1 MNKVMIIGNV
11 TRDPEL
17 RRTQSGT
24 SVCTF
29 GIAVSRRLTQEQK
42 QSGAQ
47 GADFFTVVAWK
58 GTAEACGKY
67 LSKGKKAAVYGRLQT
82 RSYEAKRSAL
92 TERSEER
99 CDRSSQQINK
109 RFVTEIVAEE
119 VEFLFPREESAFAPY
134 SQAELEPIGSD
145 EPLPF

>member
-17 RRTQSGT
+17 KSTQSGM

-29 GIAVSRRLTQEQK
+29 NVAVSRKLTAEQK
-42 QSGAQ
+42 QAGAQ
-47 GADFFTVVAWK
+47 GADFFNVVAWR
-58 GTAEACGKY
+58 GTADACAKY

-82 RSYEAKRSAL
+82 RSYDTADGSKRH
-92 TERSEER
+92 
-99 CDRSSQQINK
+99 
-109 RFVTEIVAEE
+109 VTEIVAEE

-134 SQAELEPIGSD
+134 SQAEIEPVGSD
-145 EPLPF
+145 EPHPF

>member
-82 RSYEAKRSAL
+82 RSYDAADGSKRNA
-92 TERSEER
+92 
-99 CDRSSQQINK
+99 
-109 RFVTEIVAEE
+109 TEIIAEE

-134 SQAELEPIGSD
+134 SQAEIEPVGSD

>member
-17 RRTQSGT
+17 KSTQSGM

-29 GIAVSRRLTQEQK
+29 NVAVSRKLTAEQK
-42 QSGAQ
+42 QAGAQ
-47 GADFFTVVAWK
+47 GADFFNVVAWR
-58 GTAEACGKY
+58 GTADACAKY
-67 LSKGKKAAVYGRLQT
+67 LSKGKKAAVSGRLQT
-82 RSYEAKRSAL
+82 RSYEAADGSKRH
-92 TERSEER
+92 
-99 CDRSSQQINK
+99 
-109 RFVTEIVAEE
+109 VTEIVAEE

-134 SQAELEPIGSD
+134 SQAEIEPVGSD

>member
-17 RRTQSGT
+17 RRTQNGT

-82 RSYEAKRSAL
+82 RSYDTADGSKR
-92 TERSEER
+92 
-99 CDRSSQQINK
+99 N
-109 RFVTEIVAEE
+109 VTEIVAEE

-134 SQAELEPIGSD
+134 SQAEIEPVGSD

>member
-17 RRTQSGT
+17 KSTQSGM

-29 GIAVSRRLTQEQK
+29 NVAVSRKLTAEQK

-47 GADFFTVVAWK
+47 GADFFNVVAWK

-82 RSYEAKRSAL
+82 RSYEAADGSKRH
-92 TERSEER
+92 
-99 CDRSSQQINK
+99 
-109 RFVTEIVAEE
+109 VTEIIAEE
-119 VEFLFPREESAFAPY
+119 IEFLSPRDDNYTPY
-134 SQAELEPIGSD
+134 SEADIQPVEDNE
-145 EPLPF
+145 ELPF

>member
-47 GADFFTVVAWK
+47 GADFFNVVAWK

-67 LSKGKKAAVYGRLQT
+67 LSKGKRAAVSGRLQT
-82 RSYEAKRSAL
+82 RSYDAADGSKR
-92 TERSEER
+92 
-99 CDRSSQQINK
+99 N
-109 RFVTEIVAEE
+109 VTEIVAEE
-119 VEFLFPREESAFAPY
+119 IEFLSSREDNNYTPY
-134 SQAELEPIGSD
+134 SEADIQPVSGDDA
-145 EPLPF
+145 LPF

>member
-1 MNKVMIIGNV
+1 MIIGNV

-47 GADFFTVVAWK
+47 GADFFNVVAWK

-67 LSKGKKAAVYGRLQT
+67 LSKGKRAAVSGRLQT
-82 RSYEAKRSAL
+82 RSYDAKRSAL
-92 TERSEER
+92 A
-99 CDRSSQQINK
+99 DRSSQQENK

-134 SQAELEPIGSD
+134 SQAEIEPVGSD

>member
-1 MNKVMIIGNV
+1 MIRSAAHAERNERVHVRHRGFAQAD
-11 TRDPEL
+11 TGAE
-17 RRTQSGT
+17 
-24 SVCTF
+24 
-29 GIAVSRRLTQEQK
+29 AV
-42 QSGAQ
+42 GAQ

-67 LSKGKKAAVYGRLQT
+67 LSKGKKAAVCGRLQT
-82 RSYEAKRSAL
+82 RSYEAKRSPEA
-92 TERSEER
+92 ERFEER

-134 SQAELEPIGSD
+134 SQAELEPVGSD

>member
-82 RSYEAKRSAL
+82 RSYDTADGSKR
-92 TERSEER
+92 
-99 CDRSSQQINK
+99 N
-109 RFVTEIVAEE
+109 VTEIVAEE
-119 VEFLFPREESAFAPY
+119 IEFLSSREDNNYTPY
-134 SQAELEPIGSD
+134 SEADIQPVSGDDA
-145 EPLPF
+145 LPF